1 MKRRAVR
8 LTSPLPGDSI
18 LEALQSAA
26 EAESAVENMLFEL
39 DALESVDLP
48 ALDFRGCLFR
58 RVQFSDLRARRTFFT
73 NCRFESCDFAGQTF
87 RDGTV
92 SRAEFVGCRGAGAT
106 FEKMKLRDVLFRDCR
121 LSDATLA
128 ECDLGRV
135 DLADC
140 DLSRSML
147 YECAQK
153 EIVLEKC
160 NLTEAEFSG
169 TSDGRRGSLRLH
181 PRRPHCPWRTAA
193 RRDGEHGSGSAVDG
207 AVRHFGEN
215 LSFRARICINSR
227 VVV

>member
-48 ALDFRGCLFR
+48 ALDFRDCLCR
-58 RVQFSDLRARRTFFT
+58 RVQFSYLRARRTFFT

-92 SRAEFVGCRGAGAT
+92 SRAEFVGCRGAGAA

-135 DLADC
+135 ELADC

-153 EIVLEKC
+153 ELVLEKC
-160 NLTEAEFSG
+160 NLTEAELSG
-169 TSDGRRGSLRLH
+169 TSMAGVDLSGCTLDGLIAHGELLRGATVSMDQAPLLM
-181 PRRPHCPWRTAA
+181 AL
-193 RRDGEHGSGSAVDG
+193 
-207 AVRHFGEN
+207 FGI
-215 LSFRARICINSR
+215 SVKI
-227 VVV
+227 